1 LIKTLRAKEEREMK
15 FQAAIAGVDLDE
27 QSKEPEDVAALQN
40 AHTASKEG
48 FGVGEGLGFM
58 TME

>member
-1 LIKTLRAKEEREMK
+1 MK

-27 QSKEPEDVAALQN
+27 ESKEPEDVASLQN
-40 AHTASKEG
+40 TYMASKEG
-48 FGVGEGLGFM
+48 FGAGEGLGFM